1 MSFLRIARPRI
12 ASSLCAF
19 NRTYASEAGNS
30 VVLPRLMADLKD
42 AMRAKDTPRLNVL
55 RTIRAEITNASKT
68 PKPID
73 SDSKLLALLKKQ
85 MANAEKAIAEFESAK
100 REDLIEKERAQMK
113 VMQAYVEEIPVMSQA
128 DMDAL
133 VEEAVALLTKDSGKA
148 PFGAVMK
155 AVLAKATGLPVDQS
169 YLTEKIKKATS

>member
-1 MSFLRIARPRI
+1 MSFLRIARPRL
-12 ASSLCAF
+12 ASPLCAF
-19 NRTYASEAGNS
+19 NRTYASEAGSS

-55 RTIRAEITNASKT
+55 RTLRAEITNASKT

-73 SDSKLLALLKKQ
+73 SDPKLLALIKKQ
-85 MANAEKAIAEFESAK
+85 MAAAEKAIAEFESAK
-100 REDLIEKERAQMK
+100 RDDLVEKERAQMQ
-113 VMQAYVEEIPVMSQA
+113 VMQAYVEEIPVLSKSE
-128 DMDAL
+128 MDSM

-148 PFGAVMK
+148 QFGAVMK

-169 YLTEKIKKATS
+169 YLTEKIKKAIS